1 MLDNIRQEML
11 VLEEARNGK
20 LTIFFGYC
28 AGVGK
33 TFSMLNTAQ
42 QKSVEGV
49 DVVIGYIESHD
60 RPDTQNLTYGLEKI
74 PTKEVLYKG
83 HHFSE
88 FDLDKAL
95 DRHPQLIL
103 VDELAHTNAPTSRH
117 KKRYSD
123 IEELLRAGIDVYTTV
138 NVQHIESLHDVVES
152 ITKVKVNERIP
163 DYIFNDANDVKLI
176 DVDINDLI
184 ERLKQG
190 KIYSKT
196 QAKRALDNFFIKDN
210 LIALREI
217 SLRKC
222 ADRINLYAKDE
233 NKQFL
238 KEKILVC
245 LGTSPTNQK
254 VIRTASKMAQA
265 FHGEFTALYVEN
277 SDSQELDLKAFQ
289 QLKKNISLAKELQAN
304 IVSTYG
310 DDIAYQ
316 ISQYAKTAGVSK
328 LVLGRSYQKKSI
340 FNKPTIVDK
349 LTKLSP
355 NLDIYIIPDNNSSKQ
370 NLNSVKYQYQNFFR
384 FSTRDSS
391 ISISTLLIITI
402 LAYFAQIAGFDIT
415 TIILLYVLS
424 SCIIG
429 SLTLLSIYSFIIPFI
444 NVCLINYLF
453 IDPKYSLEIIS
464 SEYVMVL
471 IVMIVVSFI
480 INVLNFKLKKG
491 KNSAS
496 LRAYSMEILL
506 ETSQKLQQAKTYND
520 VMKETCVQLNKWL
533 KRIIIFYPVN
543 RKMLDKPYIYNPN
556 NLLDDSNIFLTEKER
571 TVAKWVYIN
580 NKNAGPTTSTLQEA
594 KALYLSIRRNDKI
607 YGVIGIDM
615 ISNKALSQYEK
626 NLIKT
631 ILNEVSLAMDSLEI

>member
-1 MLDNIRQEML
+1 ML
-11 VLEEARNGK
+11 VLEEAKNGK

-163 DYIFNDANDVKLI
+163 DYIFNDADDVKLI

-196 QAKRALDNFFIKDN
+196 QAKRALENFFIKDN

-304 IVSTYG
+304 IVSTSG

-355 NLDIYIIPDNNSSKQ
+355 NLDIYIIPDNNSSNQ

-391 ISISTLLIITI
+391 ISISILLIITI

-429 SLTLLSIYSFIIPFI
+429 SLTLLPIYSFIIPFI

-453 IDPKYSLEIIS
+453 INPKYSLEMIS

-480 INVLNFKLKKG
+480 INVLNFKLKKE
-491 KNSAS
+491 KKSSS
-496 LRAYSMEILL
+496 LRAYSMEVLL

-556 NLLDDSNIFLTEKER
+556 KLLDDSNIFLTEKER

-626 NLIKT
+626 SLIKT
-631 ILNEVSLAMDSLEI
+631 ILNEVSLAMDSLER

>member
-1 MLDNIRQEML
+1 ML
-11 VLEEARNGK
+11 VLEEAKNGK

-163 DYIFNDANDVKLI
+163 DYIFNDADDVKLI

-196 QAKRALDNFFIKDN
+196 QAKRALENFFIKDN

-304 IVSTYG
+304 IVSTSG

-429 SLTLLSIYSFIIPFI
+429 SLTLLPIYSFIIPFI

-480 INVLNFKLKKG
+480 INVLNFKLKKE

-496 LRAYSMEILL
+496 LRAYSMEVLL

-520 VMKETCVQLNKWL
+520 IMKETCVQLNKWL

-556 NLLDDSNIFLTEKER
+556 KLLDDSNIFLTEKER

-626 NLIKT
+626 SLIKT
-631 ILNEVSLAMDSLEI
+631 ILNEVSLAMDSLER

>member
-1 MLDNIRQEML
+1 M
-11 VLEEARNGK
+11 EEVRKGK

-49 DVVIGYIESHD
+49 DVVIGYIENHA

-74 PTKEVLYKG
+74 PTKEVIYKG
-83 HHFSE
+83 HHFFE
-88 FDLDKAL
+88 FDLDQAL
-95 DRHPQLIL
+95 ERHPQLIL
-103 VDELAHTNAPTSRH
+103 VDELAHTNAPSSRH

-163 DYIFNDANDVKLI
+163 DYIFNDADDVKLI

-184 ERLKQG
+184 DRLKQG
-190 KIYSKT
+190 KIYNKI
-196 QAKRALDNFFIKDN
+196 QARRALENFFIKDN

-217 SLRKC
+217 AMRKC

-238 KEKILVC
+238 KENILVC

-265 FHGEFTALYVEN
+265 FHGEFIALYV
-277 SDSQELDLKAFQ
+277 DSKELDYKALE

-340 FNKPTIVDK
+340 LYKSTIVDK

-355 NLDIYIIPDNNSSKQ
+355 NLDIYIIPDNNSSRQ
-370 NLNSVKYQYQNFFR
+370 NFNKYQYKSSFR
-384 FSTRDSS
+384 FSTRDTC
-391 ISISTLLIITI
+391 ISMVTLLVITLLAYLAQIMGFDMTTI
-402 LAYFAQIAGFDIT
+402 L
-415 TIILLYVLS
+415 LLYVLS

-429 SLTLLSIYSFIIPFI
+429 SLTLFPIYSFVIPFI

-453 IDPKYSLEIIS
+453 INPKYSLEIIS
-464 SEYVMVL
+464 SEYVVVL
-471 IVMIVVSFI
+471 IVMIVVSVI
-480 INVLNFKLKKG
+480 INGLNFKLKKE

-496 LRAYSMEILL
+496 LRAYSMEVLL

-520 VMKETCVQLNKWL
+520 VMKETCIQLNKWL

-543 RKMLDKPYIYNPN
+543 RKMLDKPYIYNSN
-556 NLLDDSNIFLTEKER
+556 ADFDNVNIFLTEKEK
-571 TVAKWVYIN
+571 TVAKWVYVN

-594 KALYLSIRRNDKI
+594 NALYLSIRRNNKI

-615 ISNKALSQYEK
+615 ISNPTLSQYEK

-631 ILNEVSLAMDSLEI
+631 ILNEVSLAMDSLEK

>member
-1 MLDNIRQEML
+1 ML
-11 VLEEARNGK
+11 VLEEARNGE

-163 DYIFNDANDVKLI
+163 DYIFNDADDVKLI

-196 QAKRALDNFFIKDN
+196 QAKRALENFFIKDN

-289 QLKKNISLAKELQAN
+289 QLEKNISLSKELQAN

-384 FSTRDSS
+384 FSTRDSC
-391 ISISTLLIITI
+391 ISIITLLIITI

-429 SLTLLSIYSFIIPFI
+429 SLTLLPIYSFIIPFI

-453 IDPKYSLEIIS
+453 FDSKYSLELIS

-480 INVLNFKLKKG
+480 INVLNFKLKKE

-496 LRAYSMEILL
+496 LRAYSMEVLL

-533 KRIIIFYPVN
+533 KRIIIFYPIN

-571 TVAKWVYIN
+571 TVAKWVYLN

-615 ISNKALSQYEK
+615 ISNKTLSQYEK

-631 ILNEVSLAMDSLEI
+631 ILNEVSLAMDSLER

>member
-1 MLDNIRQEML
+1 M
-11 VLEEARNGK
+11 EEVRKGK

-49 DVVIGYIESHD
+49 DVVIGYIENHD

-74 PTKEVLYKG
+74 PTKDVIYKG
-83 HHFSE
+83 HHFFE
-88 FDLDKAL
+88 FDLDQAL
-95 DRHPQLIL
+95 ERHPQLIL

-163 DYIFNDANDVKLI
+163 DYIFNDADDVKLI

-184 ERLKQG
+184 DRLKQG
-190 KIYSKT
+190 KIYNKI
-196 QAKRALDNFFIKDN
+196 QARRALENFFIKDN

-217 SLRKC
+217 AMRKC

-233 NKQFL
+233 NRQFL
-238 KEKILVC
+238 KENILVC

-265 FHGEFTALYVEN
+265 FHGEFTALYV
-277 SDSQELDLKAFQ
+277 DSKELDYKALE

-316 ISQYAKTAGVSK
+316 ISQYVKTAGVSK

-340 FNKPTIVDK
+340 LYKPTIVDK

-355 NLDIYIIPDNNSSKQ
+355 NLDIYIIPDNNSSRQ
-370 NLNSVKYQYQNFFR
+370 NFNKYQYKSSFR
-384 FSTRDSS
+384 FSTRDTC
-391 ISISTLLIITI
+391 ISMVTLLVITLLAYLAQIMGFGMTTI
-402 LAYFAQIAGFDIT
+402 L
-415 TIILLYVLS
+415 LLYVLS

-429 SLTLLSIYSFIIPFI
+429 SLTLLPIYSFVIPFI

-453 IDPKYSLEIIS
+453 INPKYSLEMIS
-464 SEYVMVL
+464 SEYVVVL
-471 IVMIVVSFI
+471 IVMIVVSVI
-480 INVLNFKLKKG
+480 INGLNFKLKKE

-496 LRAYSMEILL
+496 LRAYSMEVLL

-520 VMKETCVQLNKWL
+520 IMKETCVQLNKWL

-543 RKMLDKPYIYNPN
+543 RKMLDKPYIYNSN
-556 NLLDDSNIFLTEKER
+556 ADFDNVNIFLTEKEK
-571 TVAKWVYIN
+571 TVAKWVYVN

-594 KALYLSIRRNDKI
+594 NALYLSIRRNNKI

-615 ISNKALSQYEK
+615 ISNPTLSQYEK

-631 ILNEVSLAMDSLEI
+631 ILNEVSLAMDSLEK

>member
-1 MLDNIRQEML
+1 ML
-11 VLEEARNGK
+11 VLEEAKNGK

-163 DYIFNDANDVKLI
+163 DYIFNDADDVKLI

-196 QAKRALDNFFIKDN
+196 QAKRALENFFIKDN

-304 IVSTYG
+304 IVSTSG

-402 LAYFAQIAGFDIT
+402 LAYFAQIVGFDIT

-429 SLTLLSIYSFIIPFI
+429 SLTLLPIYSFLIPFI

-453 IDPKYSLEIIS
+453 INPKYSLEIIS

-480 INVLNFKLKKG
+480 INVLNFKLKKE

-496 LRAYSMEILL
+496 LRAYSMEVLL
-506 ETSQKLQQAKTYND
+506 ETSQKLQQSKTYND

-556 NLLDDSNIFLTEKER
+556 KLLDDSNIFLTEKER

-580 NKNAGPTTSTLQEA
+580 NKNAGPTTSTLQES

-626 NLIKT
+626 SLIKT
-631 ILNEVSLAMDSLEI
+631 ILNEVSLAMDSLER

>member
-1 MLDNIRQEML
+1 ML
-11 VLEEARNGK
+11 VLEEARNGE

-163 DYIFNDANDVKLI
+163 DYIFNDADDVKLI

-196 QAKRALDNFFIKDN
+196 QAKRALENFFIKDN

-265 FHGEFTALYVEN
+265 FHGEFTTLYVEN

-289 QLKKNISLAKELQAN
+289 QLEKNISLAKELQAN

-328 LVLGRSYQKKSI
+328 L
-340 FNKPTIVDK
+340 
-349 LTKLSP
+349 
-355 NLDIYIIPDNNSSKQ
+355 DN
-370 NLNSVKYQYQNFFR
+370 
-384 FSTRDSS
+384 
-391 ISISTLLIITI
+391 
-402 LAYFAQIAGFDIT
+402 
-415 TIILLYVLS
+415 
-424 SCIIG
+424 
-429 SLTLLSIYSFIIPFI
+429 
-444 NVCLINYLF
+444 
-453 IDPKYSLEIIS
+453 
-464 SEYVMVL
+464 
-471 IVMIVVSFI
+471 
-480 INVLNFKLKKG
+480 
-491 KNSAS
+491 
-496 LRAYSMEILL
+496 
-506 ETSQKLQQAKTYND
+506 
-520 VMKETCVQLNKWL
+520 MK
-533 KRIIIFYPVN
+533 
-543 RKMLDKPYIYNPN
+543 
-556 NLLDDSNIFLTEKER
+556 
-571 TVAKWVYIN
+571 
-580 NKNAGPTTSTLQEA
+580 
-594 KALYLSIRRNDKI
+594 
-607 YGVIGIDM
+607 
-615 ISNKALSQYEK
+615 
-626 NLIKT
+626 
-631 ILNEVSLAMDSLEI
+631 

>member
-1 MLDNIRQEML
+1 ML
-11 VLEEARNGK
+11 VLEEAKIGK

-163 DYIFNDANDVKLI
+163 DYIFNDADDVKLI

-196 QAKRALDNFFIKDN
+196 QAKRALENFFIKDN

-304 IVSTYG
+304 IVSTSG

-429 SLTLLSIYSFIIPFI
+429 SLTLLPIYSFIIPFI

-453 IDPKYSLEIIS
+453 INPKYSLEIIS

-480 INVLNFKLKKG
+480 INVLNFKLKKE

-496 LRAYSMEILL
+496 LRAYSMEVLL

-556 NLLDDSNIFLTEKER
+556 KLLDDSNIFLTEKER

-626 NLIKT
+626 SLIKT
-631 ILNEVSLAMDSLEI
+631 ILNEVSLAMDSLER

>member
-1 MLDNIRQEML
+1 MRLLLDI
-11 VLEEARNGK
+11 
-20 LTIFFGYC
+20 
-28 AGVGK
+28 
-33 TFSMLNTAQ
+33 
-42 QKSVEGV
+42 
-49 DVVIGYIESHD
+49 
-60 RPDTQNLTYGLEKI
+60 
-74 PTKEVLYKG
+74 
-83 HHFSE
+83 
-88 FDLDKAL
+88 
-95 DRHPQLIL
+95 
-103 VDELAHTNAPTSRH
+103 

-163 DYIFNDANDVKLI
+163 DYIFNDADDVKLI

-196 QAKRALDNFFIKDN
+196 QAKRALENFFIKDN

-304 IVSTYG
+304 IVSTSG

-429 SLTLLSIYSFIIPFI
+429 SLTLLPIYSFLIPFI
-444 NVCLINYLF
+444 NVCLINYL
-453 IDPKYSLEIIS
+453 I
-464 SEYVMVL
+464 
-471 IVMIVVSFI
+471 
-480 INVLNFKLKKG
+480 
-491 KNSAS
+491 
-496 LRAYSMEILL
+496 
-506 ETSQKLQQAKTYND
+506 
-520 VMKETCVQLNKWL
+520 
-533 KRIIIFYPVN
+533 
-543 RKMLDKPYIYNPN
+543 
-556 NLLDDSNIFLTEKER
+556 
-571 TVAKWVYIN
+571 
-580 NKNAGPTTSTLQEA
+580 
-594 KALYLSIRRNDKI
+594 
-607 YGVIGIDM
+607 
-615 ISNKALSQYEK
+615 
-626 NLIKT
+626 
-631 ILNEVSLAMDSLEI
+631 

>member
-1 MLDNIRQEML
+1 ML
-11 VLEEARNGK
+11 VLEEVKNGK

-163 DYIFNDANDVKLI
+163 DYIFNDADDVKLI

-196 QAKRALDNFFIKDN
+196 QAKRALENFFIKDN

-304 IVSTYG
+304 IVSTSG

-355 NLDIYIIPDNNSSKQ
+355 NLDIYIIPDNNSSNQ

-429 SLTLLSIYSFIIPFI
+429 SLTLLPIYSFIIPFI

-453 IDPKYSLEIIS
+453 INPKYSLEIIS

-480 INVLNFKLKKG
+480 INVLNFKLKKE

-496 LRAYSMEILL
+496 LRAYSMEVLL

-556 NLLDDSNIFLTEKER
+556 KLLDDSNIFLTEKER

-626 NLIKT
+626 SLIKT
-631 ILNEVSLAMDSLEI
+631 ILNEVSLAMDSLER

>member
-1 MLDNIRQEML
+1 M
-11 VLEEARNGK
+11 EEVRKGK

-49 DVVIGYIESHD
+49 DLVIGYIENHD

-74 PTKEVLYKG
+74 PTKEVIYKG
-83 HHFSE
+83 HHFFE
-88 FDLDKAL
+88 FDLDQAL
-95 DRHPQLIL
+95 ERHPQLIL

-163 DYIFNDANDVKLI
+163 DYIFNDADDVKLI

-184 ERLKQG
+184 DRLKQG
-190 KIYSKT
+190 KIYNKI
-196 QAKRALDNFFIKDN
+196 QARRALENFFIKDN

-217 SLRKC
+217 AMRKC

-233 NKQFL
+233 NRQFL
-238 KEKILVC
+238 KENILVC

-265 FHGEFTALYVEN
+265 FHGEFTALYV
-277 SDSQELDLKAFQ
+277 DSKELDYKALE

-340 FNKPTIVDK
+340 LYKPTIVDK

-355 NLDIYIIPDNNSSKQ
+355 NLDIYIIPDNNSSRQ
-370 NLNSVKYQYQNFFR
+370 NFNKYQYKSSFR
-384 FSTRDSS
+384 FSTRDTC
-391 ISISTLLIITI
+391 ISMVTLLVITLLAYLAQIMGFGMTTI
-402 LAYFAQIAGFDIT
+402 L
-415 TIILLYVLS
+415 LLYVLS

-429 SLTLLSIYSFIIPFI
+429 SLTLLPIYSFVIPFI

-453 IDPKYSLEIIS
+453 INPKYSLEIIS
-464 SEYVMVL
+464 SEYVVVL
-471 IVMIVVSFI
+471 IVMIVVSVI
-480 INVLNFKLKKG
+480 INGLNFKLKKE

-496 LRAYSMEILL
+496 LRAYSMEVLL

-520 VMKETCVQLNKWL
+520 VMKETCIQLNKWL

-543 RKMLDKPYIYNPN
+543 RKMLDKPYIYNSN
-556 NLLDDSNIFLTEKER
+556 ADFDNVNIFLTEKEK
-571 TVAKWVYIN
+571 TVAKWVYVN

-594 KALYLSIRRNDKI
+594 NALYLSVRRNNKI

-615 ISNKALSQYEK
+615 ISNPTLSQYEK

-631 ILNEVSLAMDSLEI
+631 ILNEVSLAMDSLEK

>member
-1 MLDNIRQEML
+1 M
-11 VLEEARNGK
+11 EEARNGK

-33 TFSMLNTAQ
+33 TFSMLNTAH

-60 RPDTQNLTYGLEKI
+60 RPDTQSLTYGLEKI

-163 DYIFNDANDVKLI
+163 DYIFNDADDVRLI
-176 DVDINDLI
+176 DIDINDLI

-196 QAKRALDNFFIKDN
+196 QAKRALENFFIKDN

-277 SDSQELDLKAFQ
+277 SDSQELDSKAFQ

-370 NLNSVKYQYQNFFR
+370 NLNSLKYQYQNSLK
-384 FSTRDSS
+384 FSTRDSC

-402 LAYFAQIAGFDIT
+402 LAYLAQIAGFDIT

-429 SLTLLSIYSFIIPFI
+429 SLTLLSIYSFVIPFI

-464 SEYVMVL
+464 SEYVVVL

-480 INVLNFKLKKG
+480 INVLNFKLKKE

-496 LRAYSMEILL
+496 LHAYSMEVLL

-520 VMKETCVQLNKWL
+520 IMKETCVQLNKWL

-615 ISNKALSQYEK
+615 ISNKMLSQYEK

-631 ILNEVSLAMDSLEI
+631 ILNEVSLAMDSLER

>member
-1 MLDNIRQEML
+1 ML
-11 VLEEARNGK
+11 VLEESRNGK

-33 TFSMLNTAQ
+33 TFSMLNTAH

-152 ITKVKVNERIP
+152 ITKVKVNERIH
-163 DYIFNDANDVKLI
+163 DYIFNDADDVRLI
-176 DVDINDLI
+176 DIDINDLI

-196 QAKRALDNFFIKDN
+196 QAKRALENFFIKDN

-277 SDSQELDLKAFQ
+277 SDSQELDSKAFQ

-370 NLNSVKYQYQNFFR
+370 NLNSLKYQYQNSLK
-384 FSTRDSS
+384 FSTRDSC

-402 LAYFAQIAGFDIT
+402 LAYLAQIAGFDIT

-429 SLTLLSIYSFIIPFI
+429 SLTLLSIYSFVIPFI

-464 SEYVMVL
+464 SEYVVVL

-480 INVLNFKLKKG
+480 INVLNFKLKKE

-496 LRAYSMEILL
+496 LRAYSMEVLL

-520 VMKETCVQLNKWL
+520 IMKETCVQLNKWL

-615 ISNKALSQYEK
+615 ISNKTLSQYEK

-631 ILNEVSLAMDSLEI
+631 ILNEVSLAMDSLER

>member
-1 MLDNIRQEML
+1 ML
-11 VLEEARNGK
+11 VLEEAKNGK

-60 RPDTQNLTYGLEKI
+60 RPDTQSLTYGLEKI

-163 DYIFNDANDVKLI
+163 DYIFNDADDVKLI

-196 QAKRALDNFFIKDN
+196 QAKRALENFFIKDN

-304 IVSTYG
+304 IVSTSG

-429 SLTLLSIYSFIIPFI
+429 SLTLLPIYSFVIPFI

-464 SEYVMVL
+464 SEYVVVL

-480 INVLNFKLKKG
+480 INVLNFKLKKE

-496 LRAYSMEILL
+496 LRAYSMEVLL

-520 VMKETCVQLNKWL
+520 IMKETCVQLNKWL

-556 NLLDDSNIFLTEKER
+556 KLLDDSNIFLTEKER

-626 NLIKT
+626 SLIKT
-631 ILNEVSLAMDSLEI
+631 ILNEVSLAMDSLER

>member
-1 MLDNIRQEML
+1 M
-11 VLEEARNGK
+11 EEARNGK

-163 DYIFNDANDVKLI
+163 DYIFNDADDVKLI

-196 QAKRALDNFFIKDN
+196 QAKRALENFFIKDN

-402 LAYFAQIAGFDIT
+402 LAYFAKIAGFDIT

-429 SLTLLSIYSFIIPFI
+429 SLTLLPIYSFIIPFI

-520 VMKETCVQLNKWL
+520 IMKETCVQLNKWL

-594 KALYLSIRRNDKI
+594 RALYLSIRRNDKI

-631 ILNEVSLAMDSLEI
+631 ILNEVSLAMDSLEM

>member
-1 MLDNIRQEML
+1 ML

-33 TFSMLNTAQ
+33 TFSMLNTAH

-123 IEELLRAGIDVYTTV
+123 IEELLSAGIDVYTTV

-163 DYIFNDANDVKLI
+163 DYIFNDADDVRLI
-176 DVDINDLI
+176 DIDINDLI

-196 QAKRALDNFFIKDN
+196 QAKRALENFFIKDN

-277 SDSQELDLKAFQ
+277 SDSQELDSKAFQ

-370 NLNSVKYQYQNFFR
+370 DLNSLKYQYQNSLK
-384 FSTRDSS
+384 FSTRDSC

-402 LAYFAQIAGFDIT
+402 LAYLAQIAGFDIT

-429 SLTLLSIYSFIIPFI
+429 SLTLLPIYSFVIPFI

-464 SEYVMVL
+464 SEYVVVL

-480 INVLNFKLKKG
+480 INVLNFKLKKE

-496 LRAYSMEILL
+496 LRAYSMEVLL

-520 VMKETCVQLNKWL
+520 IMKETCVQLNKWL

-571 TVAKWVYIN
+571 IVAKWVYIN

-615 ISNKALSQYEK
+615 ISNKTLSQYEK

-631 ILNEVSLAMDSLEI
+631 ILNEVSLAMDSLER

>member
-1 MLDNIRQEML
+1 M
-11 VLEEARNGK
+11 EEVRKGK

-49 DVVIGYIESHD
+49 DVVIGYIENHD

-74 PTKEVLYKG
+74 PTKEVIYKG
-83 HHFSE
+83 HHFFE
-88 FDLDKAL
+88 FDLDQAL
-95 DRHPQLIL
+95 ERHPQLIL
-103 VDELAHTNAPTSRH
+103 VDELAHTNAPSSRH

-163 DYIFNDANDVKLI
+163 DYIFNDADDVKLI

-184 ERLKQG
+184 DRLKQG
-190 KIYSKT
+190 KIYNKI
-196 QAKRALDNFFIKDN
+196 QARRALENFFIKDN

-217 SLRKC
+217 AMRKC

-233 NKQFL
+233 NRQFL
-238 KEKILVC
+238 KENILVC

-265 FHGEFTALYVEN
+265 FHGEFTALYV
-277 SDSQELDLKAFQ
+277 DSKELDYKALE
-289 QLKKNISLAKELQAN
+289 QLKKNILLAKELQAN

-340 FNKPTIVDK
+340 LYKPTIVDK

-355 NLDIYIIPDNNSSKQ
+355 NLDIYIIPDNNSSRQ
-370 NLNSVKYQYQNFFR
+370 NFNKYQYKSSFR
-384 FSTRDSS
+384 FSTRDTC
-391 ISISTLLIITI
+391 ISMVTLLVITLLAYLAQIMGFDMTTI
-402 LAYFAQIAGFDIT
+402 L
-415 TIILLYVLS
+415 LLYVLS

-429 SLTLLSIYSFIIPFI
+429 SLTLLPIYSFVIPFI

-453 IDPKYSLEIIS
+453 INPKYSLEIIS
-464 SEYVMVL
+464 SEYVVVL
-471 IVMIVVSFI
+471 IVMIVVSVI
-480 INVLNFKLKKG
+480 INGLNFKLKKE

-496 LRAYSMEILL
+496 LRAYSMEVLL

-520 VMKETCVQLNKWL
+520 VMKETCIQLNKWL

-543 RKMLDKPYIYNPN
+543 RKMLDKPYIYNSN
-556 NLLDDSNIFLTEKER
+556 ADFDNVNIFLTEKEK
-571 TVAKWVYIN
+571 TVAKWVYVN

-594 KALYLSIRRNDKI
+594 NALYLSIRRNNKI

-615 ISNKALSQYEK
+615 ISNPTLSQYEK

-631 ILNEVSLAMDSLEI
+631 ILNEVSLAMDSLEK

>member
-1 MLDNIRQEML
+1 M
-11 VLEEARNGK
+11 EEVRKGK

-49 DVVIGYIESHD
+49 DVVIGYIENHD

-74 PTKEVLYKG
+74 PTKEVIYKG
-83 HHFSE
+83 HHFFE
-88 FDLDKAL
+88 FDLDQAL
-95 DRHPQLIL
+95 ERHPQLIL
-103 VDELAHTNAPTSRH
+103 VDELAHTNAPSSRH

-163 DYIFNDANDVKLI
+163 DYIFNDADDVKLI
-176 DVDINDLI
+176 DVDINDLMD
-184 ERLKQG
+184 RLKQG
-190 KIYSKT
+190 KIYNKI
-196 QAKRALDNFFIKDN
+196 QARRALENFFIKDN

-217 SLRKC
+217 AMRKC

-238 KEKILVC
+238 KENILVC

-265 FHGEFTALYVEN
+265 FHGEFIALYV
-277 SDSQELDLKAFQ
+277 DSKELDYKALE

-340 FNKPTIVDK
+340 LYKPTIVDK

-355 NLDIYIIPDNNSSKQ
+355 NLDIYIIPDNNSSRQ
-370 NLNSVKYQYQNFFR
+370 NFNKYQYKSSFR
-384 FSTRDSS
+384 FSTRDTC
-391 ISISTLLIITI
+391 ISMVTLLVITLLAYLAQIMGFDMTTI
-402 LAYFAQIAGFDIT
+402 L
-415 TIILLYVLS
+415 LLYVLS

-429 SLTLLSIYSFIIPFI
+429 SLTLFPIYSFVIPFI

-453 IDPKYSLEIIS
+453 INPKYSLEIIS
-464 SEYVMVL
+464 SEYVVVL
-471 IVMIVVSFI
+471 IVMIVVSVI
-480 INVLNFKLKKG
+480 INGLNFKLKKE

-496 LRAYSMEILL
+496 LRAYSMEVLL

-520 VMKETCVQLNKWL
+520 VMKETCIQLNKWL

-543 RKMLDKPYIYNPN
+543 RKMLDKPYIYNSN
-556 NLLDDSNIFLTEKER
+556 ADFDNVNIFLTEKEK
-571 TVAKWVYIN
+571 TVAKWVYVN

-594 KALYLSIRRNDKI
+594 NALYLSIRRNNKI

-615 ISNKALSQYEK
+615 ISNPTLSQYEK

-631 ILNEVSLAMDSLEI
+631 ILNEVSLAMDSLEK

>member
-1 MLDNIRQEML
+1 ML
-11 VLEEARNGK
+11 VLEEAKNGK

-163 DYIFNDANDVKLI
+163 DYIFNDADDVKLI

-196 QAKRALDNFFIKDN
+196 QAKRALENFFIKDN

-304 IVSTYG
+304 IVSTSG

-429 SLTLLSIYSFIIPFI
+429 SLTLLPIYSFIIPFI
-444 NVCLINYLF
+444 NVCILNYLF
-453 IDPKYSLEIIS
+453 INPKYSLEIIS

-480 INVLNFKLKKG
+480 INVLNFKLKKE

-496 LRAYSMEILL
+496 LRAYSMEVLL

-556 NLLDDSNIFLTEKER
+556 KLLDDSNIFLTEKER

-626 NLIKT
+626 SLIKT
-631 ILNEVSLAMDSLEI
+631 ILNEVSLAMDSLER

>member
-1 MLDNIRQEML
+1 M
-11 VLEEARNGK
+11 EEVRKGK

-49 DVVIGYIESHD
+49 DVVIGYIENHD

-74 PTKEVLYKG
+74 PTKEVIYKG
-83 HHFSE
+83 HHFFE
-88 FDLDKAL
+88 FDLDQAL
-95 DRHPQLIL
+95 ERHPQLIL

-163 DYIFNDANDVKLI
+163 DYIFNDADDVKLI

-184 ERLKQG
+184 DRLKQG
-190 KIYSKT
+190 KIYNKI
-196 QAKRALDNFFIKDN
+196 QARRALENFFIKDN

-217 SLRKC
+217 AMRKC

-233 NKQFL
+233 NRQFL
-238 KEKILVC
+238 KENILVC

-265 FHGEFTALYVEN
+265 FHGEFTALYV
-277 SDSQELDLKAFQ
+277 DSKELDYKALE

-340 FNKPTIVDK
+340 LYKPTIVDK

-355 NLDIYIIPDNNSSKQ
+355 NLDIYIIPDNNSSRQ
-370 NLNSVKYQYQNFFR
+370 NFNKYQYKSSFR
-384 FSTRDSS
+384 FSTRDTC
-391 ISISTLLIITI
+391 ISMVTLLVITLLAYLAQIMGFGMTTI
-402 LAYFAQIAGFDIT
+402 L
-415 TIILLYVLS
+415 LLYVLS

-429 SLTLLSIYSFIIPFI
+429 SLTLLPIYSFVIPFI

-453 IDPKYSLEIIS
+453 INPKYSLEIIS
-464 SEYVMVL
+464 SEYVVVL
-471 IVMIVVSFI
+471 IVMIVVSVI
-480 INVLNFKLKKG
+480 INGLNFKLKKE

-496 LRAYSMEILL
+496 LRAYSMEVLL

-520 VMKETCVQLNKWL
+520 VMKETCIQLNKWL

-543 RKMLDKPYIYNPN
+543 RKMLDKPYIYNSNADFN
-556 NLLDDSNIFLTEKER
+556 NVNIFLTEKEK
-571 TVAKWVYIN
+571 TVAKWVYVN

-594 KALYLSIRRNDKI
+594 NALYLSVRRNNKI

-615 ISNKALSQYEK
+615 ISNPTLSQYEK

-631 ILNEVSLAMDSLEI
+631 ILNEVSLAMDSLEK

>member
-1 MLDNIRQEML
+1 ML
-11 VLEEARNGK
+11 VLEEAKNGK

-42 QKSVEGV
+42 QKPVEGV

-163 DYIFNDANDVKLI
+163 DYIFNDADDVKLI

-196 QAKRALDNFFIKDN
+196 QAKRALENFFIKDN

-304 IVSTYG
+304 IVSTSG

-355 NLDIYIIPDNNSSKQ
+355 NLDIYIIPDNNSSNQ

-429 SLTLLSIYSFIIPFI
+429 SLTLLPIYSFIIPFI

-453 IDPKYSLEIIS
+453 INPKYSLEMIS

-480 INVLNFKLKKG
+480 INVLNFKLKKE

-496 LRAYSMEILL
+496 LRAYSMEVLL

-626 NLIKT
+626 SLIKT
-631 ILNEVSLAMDSLEI
+631 ILNEVSLAMDSLER

>member
-1 MLDNIRQEML
+1 ML

-163 DYIFNDANDVKLI
+163 DYIFNDADDVKLI

-196 QAKRALDNFFIKDN
+196 QAKRALENFFIKDN

-520 VMKETCVQLNKWL
+520 IMKETCVQLNKWL

-626 NLIKT
+626 SLIKT

>member
-1 MLDNIRQEML
+1 ML
-11 VLEEARNGK
+11 VLEEARNGE

-163 DYIFNDANDVKLI
+163 DYIFNDADDVKLI

-196 QAKRALDNFFIKDN
+196 QAKRALENFFIKDN

-289 QLKKNISLAKELQAN
+289 QLEKNISLAKELQAN

-384 FSTRDSS
+384 FSTRDSC
-391 ISISTLLIITI
+391 ISIITLLIITI

-429 SLTLLSIYSFIIPFI
+429 SLTLLPIYSFIIPFI

-453 IDPKYSLEIIS
+453 FDPKYSLKLIS

-480 INVLNFKLKKG
+480 INVLNFKLKKE

-496 LRAYSMEILL
+496 LRAYSMEVLL

-533 KRIIIFYPVN
+533 KRIIIFYPIN

-571 TVAKWVYIN
+571 TVAKWVYLN

-615 ISNKALSQYEK
+615 ISSKTLSQYEK

-631 ILNEVSLAMDSLEI
+631 ILNEVSLAMDSLER

>member
-1 MLDNIRQEML
+1 ML
-11 VLEEARNGK
+11 VLEEAKNGK

-163 DYIFNDANDVKLI
+163 DYIFNDADDVKLI

-196 QAKRALDNFFIKDN
+196 QAKRALENFFIKDN

-222 ADRINLYAKDE
+222 ADRINLYAKEE

-304 IVSTYG
+304 IVSTSG

-355 NLDIYIIPDNNSSKQ
+355 NLDIYIIPDNNSSNQ

-429 SLTLLSIYSFIIPFI
+429 SLTLLPIYSFLIPFI

-453 IDPKYSLEIIS
+453 INPKYSLEIIS

-480 INVLNFKLKKG
+480 INVLNFKLKKE

-496 LRAYSMEILL
+496 LRAYSMEVLL

-556 NLLDDSNIFLTEKER
+556 KLLDDSNIFLTEKER

-626 NLIKT
+626 SLIKT
-631 ILNEVSLAMDSLEI
+631 ILNEVSLAMDSLER

>member
-1 MLDNIRQEML
+1 M
-11 VLEEARNGK
+11 EEVRKGK

-49 DVVIGYIESHD
+49 DVVIGYIENHD

-74 PTKEVLYKG
+74 PTKEVIYKG
-83 HHFSE
+83 HHFFE
-88 FDLDKAL
+88 FDLDQAL
-95 DRHPQLIL
+95 ERHPQLIL

-163 DYIFNDANDVKLI
+163 DYIFNDADDVKLI

-184 ERLKQG
+184 DRLKQG
-190 KIYSKT
+190 KIYNKI
-196 QAKRALDNFFIKDN
+196 QARRALENFFIKDN

-217 SLRKC
+217 AMRKC

-233 NKQFL
+233 NRQFL
-238 KEKILVC
+238 KENILVC

-265 FHGEFTALYVEN
+265 FHGEFTALYV
-277 SDSQELDLKAFQ
+277 DSKELDYKALE

-340 FNKPTIVDK
+340 LYKPTIVDK

-355 NLDIYIIPDNNSSKQ
+355 NLDIYIIPDNNSSRQ
-370 NLNSVKYQYQNFFR
+370 NFNKYQYKSSFR
-384 FSTRDSS
+384 FSTRDTC
-391 ISISTLLIITI
+391 ISMVTLLVITI
-402 LAYFAQIAGFDIT
+402 LAYLAQIMGFGMT
-415 TIILLYVLS
+415 TILLLYVLS

-429 SLTLLSIYSFIIPFI
+429 SLTLLPIYSFVIPFI

-453 IDPKYSLEIIS
+453 INPKYSLEIIS
-464 SEYVMVL
+464 SEYVVVL
-471 IVMIVVSFI
+471 IVMIVVSVI
-480 INVLNFKLKKG
+480 INGLNFKLKKE

-496 LRAYSMEILL
+496 LRAYSMEVLL

-520 VMKETCVQLNKWL
+520 VMKETCIQLNKWL

-543 RKMLDKPYIYNPN
+543 RKMLDKPYIYNSNADFN
-556 NLLDDSNIFLTEKER
+556 NVNIFLTEKEK
-571 TVAKWVYIN
+571 TVAKWVYVN

-594 KALYLSIRRNDKI
+594 NALYLSVRRNNKI

-615 ISNKALSQYEK
+615 ISNPTLSQYEK

-631 ILNEVSLAMDSLEI
+631 ILNEVSLAMDSLEK

>member
-1 MLDNIRQEML
+1 M
-11 VLEEARNGK
+11 EEVRKGK

-49 DVVIGYIESHD
+49 DVVIGYIENHD

-74 PTKEVLYKG
+74 PTKEVIYKG
-83 HHFSE
+83 HHFFE
-88 FDLDKAL
+88 FDLDQAL
-95 DRHPQLIL
+95 ERHPQLIL
-103 VDELAHTNAPTSRH
+103 VDELAHTNAPSSRH

-163 DYIFNDANDVKLI
+163 DYIFNDADDVKLI

-184 ERLKQG
+184 DRLKQG
-190 KIYSKT
+190 KIYNKI
-196 QAKRALDNFFIKDN
+196 QARRALENFFIKDN
-210 LIALREI
+210 LIAFREI
-217 SLRKC
+217 AMRKC

-238 KEKILVC
+238 KENILVC

-265 FHGEFTALYVEN
+265 FHGEFTALYV
-277 SDSQELDLKAFQ
+277 DSKELDYKALE

-340 FNKPTIVDK
+340 LYKPTIVDK

-355 NLDIYIIPDNNSSKQ
+355 NLDIYIIPDNNSSRQ
-370 NLNSVKYQYQNFFR
+370 NFNKYQYKSSFR
-384 FSTRDSS
+384 FSTRDTC
-391 ISISTLLIITI
+391 ISMVTLLVITLLAYLAQIMGFDMTTI
-402 LAYFAQIAGFDIT
+402 L
-415 TIILLYVLS
+415 LLYVLS

-429 SLTLLSIYSFIIPFI
+429 SLTLLPIYSFVIPFI

-453 IDPKYSLEIIS
+453 INPKYSLEIIS
-464 SEYVMVL
+464 SEYVVVL
-471 IVMIVVSFI
+471 IVMIVVSVI
-480 INVLNFKLKKG
+480 INGLNFKLKKE

-496 LRAYSMEILL
+496 LRAYSMEVLL

-520 VMKETCVQLNKWL
+520 VMKETCIQLNKWL

-543 RKMLDKPYIYNPN
+543 RKMLDKPYIYNSN
-556 NLLDDSNIFLTEKER
+556 ADFDNVNIFLTEKEK
-571 TVAKWVYIN
+571 TVAKWVYVN

-594 KALYLSIRRNDKI
+594 NALYLSIRRNNKI

-615 ISNKALSQYEK
+615 ISNPTLSQYEK

-631 ILNEVSLAMDSLEI
+631 ILNEVSLAMDSLEK

>member
-1 MLDNIRQEML
+1 ML

-163 DYIFNDANDVKLI
+163 DYIFNDADDVKLI

-196 QAKRALDNFFIKDN
+196 QAKRALENFFIKDN

-402 LAYFAQIAGFDIT
+402 LAYFAKIAGFDIT

-429 SLTLLSIYSFIIPFI
+429 SLTLLPIYSFIIPFI

-520 VMKETCVQLNKWL
+520 IMKETCVQLNKWL

-594 KALYLSIRRNDKI
+594 RALYLSIRRNDKI

-631 ILNEVSLAMDSLEI
+631 ILNEVSLAMDSLEM

>member
-1 MLDNIRQEML
+1 ML
-11 VLEEARNGK
+11 VLEEAKNGK

-163 DYIFNDANDVKLI
+163 DYIFNDADDVKLI

-196 QAKRALDNFFIKDN
+196 QAKRALENFFIKDN

-304 IVSTYG
+304 IVSTSC

-453 IDPKYSLEIIS
+453 FDPKYSLELIS

-480 INVLNFKLKKG
+480 INVLNFKLKKE

-496 LRAYSMEILL
+496 LRAYSMEVLL

-556 NLLDDSNIFLTEKER
+556 KLLDDSNIFLTEKER

-626 NLIKT
+626 SLIKT
-631 ILNEVSLAMDSLEI
+631 ILNEVSLAMDSLER

>member
-1 MLDNIRQEML
+1 M
-11 VLEEARNGK
+11 EEVRKGK

-49 DVVIGYIESHD
+49 DVVIGYIENHD

-74 PTKEVLYKG
+74 PTKEVIYKG
-83 HHFSE
+83 HHFFE
-88 FDLDKAL
+88 FDLDQAL
-95 DRHPQLIL
+95 ERHPQLIL

-163 DYIFNDANDVKLI
+163 DYIFNDADDVKLI

-184 ERLKQG
+184 DRLKQG
-190 KIYSKT
+190 KIYNKI
-196 QAKRALDNFFIKDN
+196 QARRALENFFIKDN

-217 SLRKC
+217 AMRKC

-233 NKQFL
+233 NRQFL
-238 KEKILVC
+238 KENILVC

-265 FHGEFTALYVEN
+265 FHGEFTALYV
-277 SDSQELDLKAFQ
+277 DSKELDYKALE

-340 FNKPTIVDK
+340 LYKPTIVDK

-355 NLDIYIIPDNNSSKQ
+355 NLDIYIIPDNNSSRQ
-370 NLNSVKYQYQNFFR
+370 NFNKYQYKSSFR
-384 FSTRDSS
+384 FSTRDTC
-391 ISISTLLIITI
+391 ISMVTLLVITLLAYLAQIMGFGMTTI
-402 LAYFAQIAGFDIT
+402 L
-415 TIILLYVLS
+415 LLYVLS

-429 SLTLLSIYSFIIPFI
+429 SLTLLPIYSFVIPFI

-453 IDPKYSLEIIS
+453 INPKYSLEIIS
-464 SEYVMVL
+464 SEYVVVL
-471 IVMIVVSFI
+471 IVMIVVSVI
-480 INVLNFKLKKG
+480 INGLNFKLKKE

-496 LRAYSMEILL
+496 LRAYSMEVLL

-520 VMKETCVQLNKWL
+520 VMKETCIQLNKWL

-543 RKMLDKPYIYNPN
+543 RKMLDKPYIYN
-556 NLLDDSNIFLTEKER
+556 SNADFDNVNMFLTEKEK
-571 TVAKWVYIN
+571 TVAKWVYVN

-594 KALYLSIRRNDKI
+594 NALYLSVRRNNKI

-615 ISNKALSQYEK
+615 ISNPTLSQYEK

-631 ILNEVSLAMDSLEI
+631 ILNEVSLAMDSLEK

>member
-1 MLDNIRQEML
+1 M
-11 VLEEARNGK
+11 EEAKNGK

-163 DYIFNDANDVKLI
+163 DYIFNDADDVKLI

-196 QAKRALDNFFIKDN
+196 QAKRALENFFIKDN

-304 IVSTYG
+304 IVSTSG

-355 NLDIYIIPDNNSSKQ
+355 NLDIYIIPDNNSSNQ

-429 SLTLLSIYSFIIPFI
+429 SLTLLPIYSFLIPFI

-453 IDPKYSLEIIS
+453 INPKYSLEIIS

-480 INVLNFKLKKG
+480 INVLNFKLKKE

-496 LRAYSMEILL
+496 LRAYSMEVLL

-520 VMKETCVQLNKWL
+520 IMKETCVQLNKWL

-556 NLLDDSNIFLTEKER
+556 KLLDDSNIFLTEKER

-626 NLIKT
+626 SLIKT
-631 ILNEVSLAMDSLEI
+631 ILNEVSLAMDSLER

>member
-1 MLDNIRQEML
+1 M
-11 VLEEARNGK
+11 EEVRKGK

-49 DVVIGYIESHD
+49 DVVIGYIENHA

-74 PTKEVLYKG
+74 PTKEVIYKG
-83 HHFSE
+83 HHFFE
-88 FDLDKAL
+88 FDLDQAL
-95 DRHPQLIL
+95 ERHPQLIL
-103 VDELAHTNAPTSRH
+103 VDELAHTNALSSRH

-163 DYIFNDANDVKLI
+163 DYIFNDADDVKLI

-184 ERLKQG
+184 DRLKQG
-190 KIYSKT
+190 KIYNKI
-196 QAKRALDNFFIKDN
+196 QARRALENFFIKDN

-217 SLRKC
+217 AMRKC

-238 KEKILVC
+238 KENILVC

-265 FHGEFTALYVEN
+265 FHGEFIALYV
-277 SDSQELDLKAFQ
+277 DSKELDYKALE

-340 FNKPTIVDK
+340 LYKPTIVDK

-355 NLDIYIIPDNNSSKQ
+355 NLDIYIIPDNNSSRQ
-370 NLNSVKYQYQNFFR
+370 NFNKYQYKSSFR
-384 FSTRDSS
+384 FSTRDTC
-391 ISISTLLIITI
+391 ISMVTLLVITLLAYLAQIMGFDMTTI
-402 LAYFAQIAGFDIT
+402 L
-415 TIILLYVLS
+415 LLYVLS

-429 SLTLLSIYSFIIPFI
+429 SLTLFPIYSFVIPFI

-453 IDPKYSLEIIS
+453 INPKYSLEIIS
-464 SEYVMVL
+464 SEYVVVL
-471 IVMIVVSFI
+471 IVMIVVSVI
-480 INVLNFKLKKG
+480 INGLNFKLKKE

-496 LRAYSMEILL
+496 LRAYSMEVLL

-520 VMKETCVQLNKWL
+520 VMKETCIQLNKWL

-543 RKMLDKPYIYNPN
+543 RKMLDKPYIYNSN
-556 NLLDDSNIFLTEKER
+556 ADFDNVNIFLTEKEK
-571 TVAKWVYIN
+571 TVAKWVYVN

-594 KALYLSIRRNDKI
+594 NALYLSIRRNNKI

-615 ISNKALSQYEK
+615 ISNPTLSQYEK

-631 ILNEVSLAMDSLEI
+631 ILNEVSLAMDSLEK

>member
-1 MLDNIRQEML
+1 MLA
-11 VLEEARNGK
+11 LEEAKNGK

-163 DYIFNDANDVKLI
+163 DYIFNDADDVKLI

-196 QAKRALDNFFIKDN
+196 QAKRALENFFIKDN

-304 IVSTYG
+304 IVSTSG

-391 ISISTLLIITI
+391 ISISILLIITI

-429 SLTLLSIYSFIIPFI
+429 SLTLLPIYSFIIPFI

-453 IDPKYSLEIIS
+453 INPKYSLEMIS

-480 INVLNFKLKKG
+480 INVLNFKLKKE

-496 LRAYSMEILL
+496 LRAYSMEVLL

-556 NLLDDSNIFLTEKER
+556 KLLDDSNIFLTEKER

-626 NLIKT
+626 SLIKT
-631 ILNEVSLAMDSLEI
+631 ILNEVSLAMDSLER

>member
-1 MLDNIRQEML
+1 VL
-11 VLEEARNGK
+11 VLEEVRKGK

-49 DVVIGYIESHD
+49 DVVIGYIENHD

-74 PTKEVLYKG
+74 PTKEVIYKG
-83 HHFSE
+83 HHFFE
-88 FDLDKAL
+88 FDLDQAL
-95 DRHPQLIL
+95 ERHPQLIL

-163 DYIFNDANDVKLI
+163 DYIFNDADDVKLI

-184 ERLKQG
+184 DRLKQG
-190 KIYSKT
+190 KIYNKI
-196 QAKRALDNFFIKDN
+196 QARRALENFFIKDN

-217 SLRKC
+217 AMRKC

-233 NKQFL
+233 NRQFL
-238 KEKILVC
+238 KENILVC

-265 FHGEFTALYVEN
+265 FHGEFTALYV
-277 SDSQELDLKAFQ
+277 DSKELDYKALE

-340 FNKPTIVDK
+340 LYKPTIVDK

-355 NLDIYIIPDNNSSKQ
+355 NLDIYIIPDNNSSRQ
-370 NLNSVKYQYQNFFR
+370 NFNKYQYKSSFR
-384 FSTRDSS
+384 FSTRDTC
-391 ISISTLLIITI
+391 ISMVTLLVITLLAYLAQIMGFGMTTI
-402 LAYFAQIAGFDIT
+402 L
-415 TIILLYVLS
+415 LLYVLS

-429 SLTLLSIYSFIIPFI
+429 SLTLLPIYSFVIPFI

-453 IDPKYSLEIIS
+453 INPKYSLEIIS
-464 SEYVMVL
+464 SEYVVVL
-471 IVMIVVSFI
+471 IVMIVVSVI
-480 INVLNFKLKKG
+480 INGLNFKLKKE

-496 LRAYSMEILL
+496 LRAYSMEVLL

-520 VMKETCVQLNKWL
+520 VMKETCIQLNKWL

-543 RKMLDKPYIYNPN
+543 RKMLDKPYIYNSN
-556 NLLDDSNIFLTEKER
+556 ADFDNVNIFLTEKEK
-571 TVAKWVYIN
+571 TVAKWVYVN

-594 KALYLSIRRNDKI
+594 NALYLSVRRNNKI

-615 ISNKALSQYEK
+615 ISNPTLSQYEK

-631 ILNEVSLAMDSLEI
+631 ILNEVSLAMDSLEK

>member
-1 MLDNIRQEML
+1 M
-11 VLEEARNGK
+11 EEVRKGK

-49 DVVIGYIESHD
+49 DVVIGYIENHD

-74 PTKEVLYKG
+74 PTKEVIYKG
-83 HHFSE
+83 HHFFE
-88 FDLDKAL
+88 FDLDQAL
-95 DRHPQLIL
+95 ERHPQLIL

-163 DYIFNDANDVKLI
+163 DYIFNDADDVKLI

-184 ERLKQG
+184 DRLKQG
-190 KIYSKT
+190 KIYNKI
-196 QAKRALDNFFIKDN
+196 QARRALENFFIKDN

-217 SLRKC
+217 AMRKC

-233 NKQFL
+233 NRQFL
-238 KEKILVC
+238 KENILVC

-265 FHGEFTALYVEN
+265 FHGEFTALYV
-277 SDSQELDLKAFQ
+277 DSKELDYKVLE

-340 FNKPTIVDK
+340 LYKPTIVDK

-355 NLDIYIIPDNNSSKQ
+355 NLDIYIIPDNNSSRQ
-370 NLNSVKYQYQNFFR
+370 NFNKYQYKSSFR
-384 FSTRDSS
+384 FSTRDTC
-391 ISISTLLIITI
+391 ISMVTLLVITLLAYLAQIMGFGMTTI
-402 LAYFAQIAGFDIT
+402 L
-415 TIILLYVLS
+415 LLYVLS

-429 SLTLLSIYSFIIPFI
+429 SLTLLPIYSFVIPFI

-453 IDPKYSLEIIS
+453 INPKYSLEIIS
-464 SEYVMVL
+464 SEYVVVL
-471 IVMIVVSFI
+471 IVMIVVSVI
-480 INVLNFKLKKG
+480 INGLNFKLKKE

-496 LRAYSMEILL
+496 LRAYSMEVLL

-520 VMKETCVQLNKWL
+520 VMKETCIQLNKWL

-543 RKMLDKPYIYNPN
+543 RKMLDKPYIYNSN
-556 NLLDDSNIFLTEKER
+556 ADFDNVNIFLTEKEK
-571 TVAKWVYIN
+571 TVAKWVYVN

-594 KALYLSIRRNDKI
+594 NALYLSVRRNNKI

-615 ISNKALSQYEK
+615 ISNPTLSQYEK

-631 ILNEVSLAMDSLEI
+631 ILNEVSLAMDSLEK

>member
-1 MLDNIRQEML
+1 MLA
-11 VLEEARNGK
+11 LEEAKNGK

-163 DYIFNDANDVKLI
+163 DYIFNDADDVKLI

-196 QAKRALDNFFIKDN
+196 QAKRALENFFIKDN

-304 IVSTYG
+304 IVSTSG

-429 SLTLLSIYSFIIPFI
+429 SLTLLPIYSFIIPFI

-453 IDPKYSLEIIS
+453 INPKYSLEIIS

-480 INVLNFKLKKG
+480 INVLNFKLKKE

-496 LRAYSMEILL
+496 LRAYSMEVLL

-556 NLLDDSNIFLTEKER
+556 KLLDDSNIFLTEKER

-626 NLIKT
+626 SLIKT
-631 ILNEVSLAMDSLEI
+631 ILNEVSLAMDSLER

>member
-1 MLDNIRQEML
+1 M
-11 VLEEARNGK
+11 EEVRKGK

-49 DVVIGYIESHD
+49 DVVIGYIENHA

-74 PTKEVLYKG
+74 PTKEVIYKG
-83 HHFSE
+83 HHFFE
-88 FDLDKAL
+88 FDLDQAL
-95 DRHPQLIL
+95 ERHPQLIL
-103 VDELAHTNAPTSRH
+103 VDELAHTNAPSSRH

-163 DYIFNDANDVKLI
+163 DYIFNDADDVKLI

-184 ERLKQG
+184 DRLKQG
-190 KIYSKT
+190 KIYNKI
-196 QAKRALDNFFIKDN
+196 QARRALENFFIKDN

-217 SLRKC
+217 AMRKC

-238 KEKILVC
+238 KENILVC

-265 FHGEFTALYVEN
+265 FHGEFIALYV
-277 SDSQELDLKAFQ
+277 DSKELDYKALE

-310 DDIAYQ
+310 DDLAYQ

-340 FNKPTIVDK
+340 LYKPTIVDK

-355 NLDIYIIPDNNSSKQ
+355 NLDIYIIPDNNSSRQ
-370 NLNSVKYQYQNFFR
+370 NFNKYQYKSSFR
-384 FSTRDSS
+384 FSTRDTC
-391 ISISTLLIITI
+391 ISMVTLLVITLLAYLAQIMGFDMTTI
-402 LAYFAQIAGFDIT
+402 L
-415 TIILLYVLS
+415 LLYVLS

-429 SLTLLSIYSFIIPFI
+429 SLTLFPIYSFVIPFI

-453 IDPKYSLEIIS
+453 INPKYSLEIIS
-464 SEYVMVL
+464 SEYVVVL
-471 IVMIVVSFI
+471 IVMIVVSVI
-480 INVLNFKLKKG
+480 INGLNFKLKKE

-496 LRAYSMEILL
+496 LRAYSMEVLL

-520 VMKETCVQLNKWL
+520 VMKETCIQLNKWL

-543 RKMLDKPYIYNPN
+543 RKMLDKPYIYNSN
-556 NLLDDSNIFLTEKER
+556 ADFDNVNIFLTEKEK
-571 TVAKWVYIN
+571 TVAKWVYVN

-594 KALYLSIRRNDKI
+594 NALYLSIRRNNKI

-615 ISNKALSQYEK
+615 ISNPTLSQYEK

-631 ILNEVSLAMDSLEI
+631 ILNEVSLAMDSLEK

>member
-1 MLDNIRQEML
+1 M
-11 VLEEARNGK
+11 EEVRKGK

-49 DVVIGYIESHD
+49 DVVIGYIENHD

-74 PTKEVLYKG
+74 PTKEVIYKG
-83 HHFSE
+83 HHFFE
-88 FDLDKAL
+88 FDLDQAL
-95 DRHPQLIL
+95 ERHPQLIL
-103 VDELAHTNAPTSRH
+103 VDELAHTNAPSSRH

-163 DYIFNDANDVKLI
+163 DYIFNDADDVKLI

-184 ERLKQG
+184 DRLKQG
-190 KIYSKT
+190 KIYNKI
-196 QAKRALDNFFIKDN
+196 QARRALENFFIKDN

-217 SLRKC
+217 AMRKC

-238 KEKILVC
+238 KENILVC

-265 FHGEFTALYVEN
+265 FHGEFIALYV
-277 SDSQELDLKAFQ
+277 DSKELDYKALE

-340 FNKPTIVDK
+340 LYKPTIVDK

-355 NLDIYIIPDNNSSKQ
+355 NLDIYIIPDNNSSRQ
-370 NLNSVKYQYQNFFR
+370 NFNKYQYKSGFR
-384 FSTRDSS
+384 FSTRDTC
-391 ISISTLLIITI
+391 ISMVTLLVITLLAYLAQIMGFDMTTI
-402 LAYFAQIAGFDIT
+402 L
-415 TIILLYVLS
+415 LLYVLS

-429 SLTLLSIYSFIIPFI
+429 SLTLLPIYSFVIPFI

-453 IDPKYSLEIIS
+453 INPKYSLEIIS
-464 SEYVMVL
+464 SEYVVVL
-471 IVMIVVSFI
+471 IVMIVVSVI
-480 INVLNFKLKKG
+480 INVLNFKLKKE

-496 LRAYSMEILL
+496 LRAYSMEVLL

-520 VMKETCVQLNKWL
+520 VMKETCIQLNKWL

-543 RKMLDKPYIYNPN
+543 RKMLDKPYIYNSN
-556 NLLDDSNIFLTEKER
+556 ADFDNVNIFLTEKEK
-571 TVAKWVYIN
+571 TVAKWVYVN

-594 KALYLSIRRNDKI
+594 NALYLSIRRNNKI

-615 ISNKALSQYEK
+615 ISNPTLSQYEK

-631 ILNEVSLAMDSLEI
+631 ILNEVSLAMDSLEK

>member
-1 MLDNIRQEML
+1 ML
-11 VLEEARNGK
+11 VLEEAKNGK

-163 DYIFNDANDVKLI
+163 DYIFNDADDVKLI

-196 QAKRALDNFFIKDN
+196 QAKRALENFFIKDN

-304 IVSTYG
+304 IVSTSG

-402 LAYFAQIAGFDIT
+402 LAYFAQIVGFDIT

-429 SLTLLSIYSFIIPFI
+429 SLTLLPIYSFLIPFI

-453 IDPKYSLEIIS
+453 INPKYSLEIIS

-480 INVLNFKLKKG
+480 INVLNFKLKKE

-496 LRAYSMEILL
+496 LRAYSMEVLL

-556 NLLDDSNIFLTEKER
+556 KLLDDSNIFLTEKER

-626 NLIKT
+626 SLIKT
-631 ILNEVSLAMDSLEI
+631 ILNEVSLAMDSLER

>member
-1 MLDNIRQEML
+1 M
-11 VLEEARNGK
+11 EEARNGK

-33 TFSMLNTAQ
+33 TFSMLNTAH

-95 DRHPQLIL
+95 NRHPQLIL

-163 DYIFNDANDVKLI
+163 DYIFNDADDVRLI
-176 DVDINDLI
+176 DIDINDLI

-196 QAKRALDNFFIKDN
+196 QAKRALENFFIKDN

-277 SDSQELDLKAFQ
+277 SDSQELDSKAFQ

-370 NLNSVKYQYQNFFR
+370 NLNSLKYQYQNSLK
-384 FSTRDSS
+384 FSTRDSC

-402 LAYFAQIAGFDIT
+402 LAYLAQIAGFDIT

-429 SLTLLSIYSFIIPFI
+429 SLTLLSIYSFVIPFI

-464 SEYVMVL
+464 SEYVVVL

-480 INVLNFKLKKG
+480 INVLNFKLKKE

-496 LRAYSMEILL
+496 LRAYSMEVLL

-520 VMKETCVQLNKWL
+520 IMKETCVQLNKWL

-615 ISNKALSQYEK
+615 ISNKTLSQYEK

-631 ILNEVSLAMDSLEI
+631 ILNEVSLAMDSLER